1 MQKQI
6 QKKYSVFPKDII
18 SLTLL
23 GKDWSKLMKK
33 AISKT
38 APVWHMMY
46 MEAERRLYIS
56 QGLHGGP
63 V

>member
-1 MQKQI
+1 
-6 QKKYSVFPKDII
+6 
-18 SLTLL
+18 
-23 GKDWSKLMKK
+23 MKK